1 MTQSLISVAMATF
14 NGEKYILEQ
23 LESIARQTLLPGEC
37 VICDDGSTDAT
48 IELINN
54 FKKKA
59 PFEVRLYKNNNRLGL
74 IKNFE
79 KALGLCKG
87 DIVFLSDQDDVWI
100 PEKINIIKSKFI
112 NTDAKLIIHDCVP
125 TDSNLN
131 RMNVGSLYDN
141 TYIISG
147 RDNEYILG
155 CCTAVRRELLDI
167 CLPFPELA
175 QELQGHDGFLHYIA
189 GVTKSRFVNKSKLI
203 FYRRHGANTSG
214 SQASGTSYK
223 LIDRLLTQLNYLVEN
238 RQAGIDKRLEAEIKG
253 LTTVH
258 DRILARVDTDFS
270 NDFIER
276 IRSRK
281 KVVQE
286 RIKIRITPK
295 LWRPAKSFSFLM
307 KNGYSNFS
315 GFKSL
320 VIDLVR

>member
-203 FYRRHGANTSG
+203 FLSQTWGQYLRVTSER
-214 SQASGTSYK
+214 
-223 LIDRLLTQLNYLVEN
+223 D
-238 RQAGIDKRLEAEIKG
+238 
-253 LTTVH
+253 
-258 DRILARVDTDFS
+258 IL
-270 NDFIER
+270 
-276 IRSRK
+276 
-281 KVVQE
+281 
-286 RIKIRITPK
+286 
-295 LWRPAKSFSFLM
+295 
-307 KNGYSNFS
+307 
-315 GFKSL
+315 
-320 VIDLVR
+320 